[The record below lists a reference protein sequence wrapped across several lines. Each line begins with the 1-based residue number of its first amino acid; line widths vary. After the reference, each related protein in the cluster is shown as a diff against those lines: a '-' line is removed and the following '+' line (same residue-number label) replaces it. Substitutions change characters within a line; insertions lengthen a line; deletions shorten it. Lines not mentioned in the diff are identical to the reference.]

1 MATYTG
7 SDKRLAYLFGRTQNM
22 QGATSEAAGTQG
34 IIPKPEAG
42 DNLKFLRGDG
52 EWAEAQ
58 AGDPSRELT
67 QEEYDALTEEEKMN
81 GTTYYITDGENPPDE
96 MALGNLSDVAINS
109 PTDGQI
115 LKYDAENAEW
125 VNGDETSVSI
135 AQVLTS
141 GTKAATVTIDG
152 VDTDIYAPT
161 PTEIGGTAEGTSV
174 TLTDA
179 AVAKL
184 AKCELTKN
192 ITQDLHGYSKP
203 WANGDGKNLLA
214 RAEEELVSRVT
225 YTFDEPT
232 GTYSLTVVTASNH
245 PQVLLRFMGDTLTPM
260 IGKTYTLSCTGLT
273 ETGTST
279 SRVYVYSYD
288 ADSKQSSLISGTGLK
303 NNGKATFT
311 VPNDCVRLRV
321 VLRVSN
327 SNHAVGANLTVTGL
341 MLEAGD
347 EKTTFEPYS
356 NICPCEK
363 VTSATVTLN
372 GTTHTIDLTGTAQGG
387 IYAGTIDTIR
397 GAMKSTWKA
406 VKISDLTWEETRYY
420 FGVFSALPNDKKY
433 GNSNM
438 KADCYETTTETAVA
452 DMPDPSI
459 KGYSS
464 GTHLIIKDL
473 QYAEDISAW
482 LTARGDNII
491 YYELNTA
498 TSETVTALTL
508 TAQNG
513 TNTAATNMDGM
524 DVEWLKSAAQVLVDY
539 IDMIMATS

>member
-7 SDKRLAYLFGRTQNM
+7 ADKRLAYLFGRTQDM
-22 QGATSEAAGTQG
+22 QGATSTTDGAQG

-58 AGDPSRELT
+58 AGDPSKELT

-96 MALGNLSDVAINS
+96 IALGNLSDVAINS

-115 LKYDAENAEW
+115 LKYDSQNAEW
-125 VNGDETSVSI
+125 VNGDETSVSV

-179 AVAKL
+179 AATRL
-184 AKCELTKN
+184 AKCELTKD

-203 WANGDGKNLLA
+203 WANGDGKNILA
-214 RAEEELVSRVT
+214 KAEEEQVSRVT

-232 GTYSLTVVTASNH
+232 GTYSLTVNTASNY
-245 PQVLLRFMGDTLTPM
+245 PQVLLRFSGDTLTPM

-273 ETGTST
+273 ETRTST
-279 SRVYVYSYD
+279 SRIYVYSYD
-288 ADSKQSSLISGTGLK
+288 TDSVQSSLISGTSLR
-303 NNGKATFT
+303 NNGEATFT
-311 VPNDCVRLRV
+311 VPDDCVRLRV

-341 MLEAGD
+341 MLEEGD

-356 NICPCEK
+356 NICPCSEI
-363 VTSATVTLN
+363 TAATVNLN

-387 IYAGTIDTIR
+387 IYAGQIDALR
-397 GAMKSTWKA
+397 GMMKSTWKA
-406 VKISDLTWEETRYY
+406 VKISDLTWSELRNNL
-420 FGVFSALPNDKKY
+420 GVFSAYPNDKKY
-433 GNSNM
+433 GNANM
-438 KADCYETTTETAVA
+438 KADCYETTAETAVA
-452 DMPDPSI
+452 DMPDHSI
-459 KGYSS
+459 KGYDL
-464 GTHLIIKDL
+464 GTNLIIKDL
-473 QYAEDISAW
+473 QYAEDITAW

-498 TSETVTALTL
+498 TSENVTALTL
-508 TAQNG
+508 TANAG
-513 TNTAATNMDGM
+513 WNIATTNMDSM

-539 IDMIMATS
+539 IDLIMSAT

>member
-7 SDKRLAYLFGRTQNM
+7 SDKRLAYLFSRTQDM
-22 QGATSEAAGTQG
+22 QGATSTTDGAQG
-34 IIPKPEAG
+34 IIPKPKAG

-52 EWAEAQ
+52 EWAEA
-58 AGDPSRELT
+58 GGNVHEMELT
-67 QEEYDALTEEEKMN
+67 QEEYDALPEEEKMN

-96 MALGNLSDVAINS
+96 MALGNLTDVAINS
-109 PTDGQI
+109 PTDGQV

-125 VNGDETSVSI
+125 VNGDELSVSV

-161 PTEIGGTAEGTSV
+161 PTEIGGTAEGKVV

-179 AVAKL
+179 AAARL
-184 AKCELTKN
+184 AKCELTKD

-203 WANGDGKNLLA
+203 WANGDGKNILA
-214 RAEEELVSRVT
+214 KAETETVARVT

-232 GTYSLTVVTASNH
+232 GTYSLTVDTASNY
-245 PQVLLRFMGDTLTPM
+245 PQVLLLFRGDTLTPM

-279 SRVYVYSYD
+279 SRIYVYSYD
-288 ADSKQSSLISGTGLK
+288 TDSVQSSLISGTSLR
-303 NNGKATFT
+303 NNGEATFT
-311 VPNDCVRLRV
+311 VPDDCVRLRV

-327 SNHAVGANLTVTGL
+327 SSHAVGANLTVTGL
-341 MLEAGD
+341 MLEEGD

-356 NICPCEK
+356 NICPCSK
-363 VTSATVTLN
+363 ITAATVNLN

-387 IYAGTIDTIR
+387 IYAGQIDALR

-406 VKISDLTWEETRYY
+406 VKISDLQWQKLSNGFYCQYT
-420 FGVFSALPNDKKY
+420 SDKKPGY
-433 GNSNM
+433 ANI
-438 KADCYETTTETAVA
+438 KCDCYKTLNDIYPLEEYSILGDETTSHVRIV
-452 DMPDPSI
+452 DS
-459 KGYSS
+459 
-464 GTHLIIKDL
+464 
-473 QYAEDISAW
+473 QYADTTEF

-508 TAQNG
+508 TASVG
-513 TNTAATNMDGM
+513 DNTAATNMDGM
-524 DVEWLKSAAQVLVDY
+524 DVEWLKSAAQVLIDY
-539 IDMIMATS
+539 IDLIMSET